1 MQDPRYMQS
10 SAAESAQV
18 DAGLRSYMLGVYNYM
33 AVALGLTGLV
43 AYGAKMLAVQHGP
56 GGEIIGYTAF
66 GSMLLGSPLMWVVAL
81 APLGMVIWLSAGIH
95 RMSVPKAQTLF
106 YVFAGLMGLSLTS
119 VLIVYTGASVA
130 RAFFVTAG
138 AFAGL
143 SLYGYTTKRDL
154 SAMGAF
160 LIVGV
165 FGLIIASLV
174 NLFVQ
179 SQGMEFVISVI
190 GVLLFA
196 GLTAYDTQKI
206 KSMYMAS
213 DSTEMA
219 QRKSIHGALALYLD
233 FINMFLFLLRLFGNR
248 Q

>member
-10 SAAESAQV
+10 SAAESAQI
-18 DAGLRSYMLGVYNYM
+18 DAGLRAYMLGVYNYM
-33 AVALGLTGLV
+33 ATALGVTGLV
-43 AYGAKMLAVQHGP
+43 AYGAKLLSTQQGSAGELYYTPIGQML
-56 GGEIIGYTAF
+56 F
-66 GSMLLGSPLMWVVAL
+66 GSPLMWVVAL

-95 RMSVPKAQTLF
+95 KMSIPKARTLF
-106 YVFAGLMGLSLTS
+106 YVFAALMGLSLTTI
-119 VLIVYTGASVA
+119 LIAYTGASVA

-154 SAMGAF
+154 TAMGSF
-160 LIVGV
+160 MIVGV
-165 FGLIIASLV
+165 FGLILAMI
-174 NLFVQ
+174 VQ
-179 SQGMEFVISVI
+179 IFLQSPGMELIISVV

-206 KSMYMAS
+206 KSMYMVS
-213 DSTEMA
+213 DSMETA